1 MKNQLKL
8 LYEIQKIDTSIDRS
22 KAMQQKYE
30 QQIAEI
36 ESQCA
41 RESELLGNAQ
51 ARLQAAT
58 KEHAAH
64 ETALKGIED
73 QKKKIED
80 KLHAIKTNKE
90 YQAALQE
97 IDAIK
102 QKIGTKEDEIITAID
117 TIEAAKEEVK
127 RAQAAVTDITAQS
140 EEKKKGIEHSLGE
153 YLAYIENEKQ
163 RREEIVAQVE
173 ADLLQSY
180 QKLKKA
186 NKGVAVALTDNE
198 QCMGCSMKIPPQI
211 YNEVVLGEKLIVC
224 PHCRR
229 ILFVDREEKPREAQ
243 GA

>member
-1 MKNQLKL
+1 MKDQLKL

-22 KAMQQKYE
+22 QAMQRKYE
-30 QQIAEI
+30 QQIEEI
-36 ESQCA
+36 EAQRA
-41 RESELLGNAQ
+41 REAEVLTSSQE
-51 ARLQAAT
+51 RLQAAT

-97 IDAIK
+97 IETIK
-102 QKIGTKEDEIITAID
+102 QKIGGKEDEIITAID
-117 TIEAAKEEVK
+117 AIEAAKEDVK
-127 RAQAAVTDITAQS
+127 QAEASVSEITARS
-140 EEKKKGIEHSLGE
+140 EEKKEHIEHTLKE

-163 RREEIVAQVE
+163 RREQIVSQVE

-180 QKLKKA
+180 QKLKA
-186 NKGVAVALTDNE
+186 AHKGVAVALADNE

-211 YNEVVLGEKLIVC
+211 YNEVVLGEKLIIC

-229 ILFVDREEKPREAQ
+229 ILFVDREEKQQEAQ